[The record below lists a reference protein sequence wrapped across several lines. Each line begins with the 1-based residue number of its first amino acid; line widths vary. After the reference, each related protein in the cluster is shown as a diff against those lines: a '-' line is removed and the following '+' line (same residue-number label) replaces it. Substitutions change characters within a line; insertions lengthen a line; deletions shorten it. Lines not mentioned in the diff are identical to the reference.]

1 MFDPTALP
9 RELNAPQLQAATHV
23 DGPLLVFAGA
33 GSGKTRVITYRIA
46 NLVTAHGVAPYKILA
61 VTFTN
66 KAAGEMRHRLGALVG
81 ERRAKDLWVAT
92 FHATGAKLLRMYG
105 ERVGLRRDFAIYDD
119 GDQRALMNRIYED
132 LRIDE
137 RALPVRQT
145 LGEIDRAKQ
154 EVKSPAAMLAS
165 AQGLTEQQVARAWA
179 EYEKRKTAN
188 NAVDFGD
195 LIASVARLLESD
207 AEVRAELQERFHYL
221 LVDEFQDTN
230 NAQYRILRALVG
242 ARRNL
247 CVVGDDD
254 QAIYAWRGADVR
266 NLQYFRQ
273 DFPDARVVKLEQN
286 YRSTKRIL
294 RAANAV
300 ISKALQR
307 EGKTL
312 FTNNGDGPLI
322 EVAPSEDE
330 REEARGIAQ
339 RVKGAIE
346 RGVAPKE
353 IAVFYRIHAQ
363 SRTLEEALR
372 TANVP
377 YVIVGGVRFYER
389 AEVKDLIA
397 YLRLLLN
404 PNDDVSLLRVVNVPP
419 RKIGKTTLDRLQ
431 AHAYAR
437 QCSVWKLIASGDHPD
452 DLGAAARKSLAGF
465 YQMLSTL
472 RREAADDVARP
483 AEVARKVYERT
494 GYRAMLEG
502 RDDPEN
508 ESRQENVLE
517 LLGSIQDY
525 EAEADEASVSDWL
538 ERVSLSEIDAQGDAA
553 ERVSLMTVHSAKG
566 LEFQAVYIAAL
577 EDGMF
582 PYKGTELGSDPDE
595 LEEERRLAYV
605 AITRARQSLTLSY
618 CRFRQIFGQT
628 KILQPSRFLFEIPA
642 DVLSKPPRRFGVAE
656 ASYARHT
663 PAASPGFSAR
673 PPIPA
678 VSPRSL
684 AARAHEIARRSAEI
698 ESAAEDESPSQPEHP
713 AGELVFVPD
722 DLPNANHY
730 RKGTR
735 VKHPKFGPGI
745 VRGVVPGAELKLEVY
760 FPGVGATKTL
770 LAQYVQT
777 L

>member
-1 MFDPTALP
+1 MFDPSALP
-9 RELNAPQLQAATHV
+9 RELNPPQLLAATHA

-46 NLVTAHGVAPYKILA
+46 NLLTVHDVAPYRVLA

-66 KAAGEMRHRLGALVG
+66 KAAGEMRHRLAALVG

-105 ERVGLRRDFAIYDD
+105 ERLGLRRDFAIYDD
-119 GDQRALMNRIYED
+119 GDQRALMSRIYED

-137 RALPVRQT
+137 RSIPIRQT

-154 EVKSPAAMLAS
+154 EVQSPAGMLAA
-165 AQGLTEQQVARAWA
+165 AQGVTAQNIARAWA
-179 EYEKRKTAN
+179 EYEKRKAQN

-195 LIASVARLLESD
+195 LISSVAKLLEGD

-230 NAQYRILRALVG
+230 NAQYRILRALEG

-266 NLQYFRQ
+266 NIRYFKQ
-273 DFPDARVVKLEQN
+273 DHPDARVVKLEQN

-300 ISKALQR
+300 ISKALER

-312 FTNNGDGPLI
+312 FTNNADGPLI
-322 EVAPSEDE
+322 EVVACDDE
-330 REEARGIAQ
+330 REEARSIAQ
-339 RVKGAIE
+339 RVKGSLE
-346 RGVAPKE
+346 RGTPAREV
-353 IAVFYRIHAQ
+353 AVFYRIHAQ

-372 TANVP
+372 VANVP

-397 YLRLLLN
+397 YLRVLLN

-419 RKIGKTTLDRLQ
+419 RKIGKTTLDRMQ
-431 AHAYAR
+431 AHAYAKNTSLWR
-437 QCSVWKLIASGDHPD
+437 LITAGDLPD
-452 DLGAAARKSLAGF
+452 DVGPAARKALGGF
-465 YQMLSTL
+465 YQLVSVL
-472 RREAADDVARP
+472 RRAAAEETTRP
-483 AEVARKVYERT
+483 AELARDVYERT
-494 GYRAMLEG
+494 GYRAMLEAK
-502 RDDPEN
+502 DDPEN
-508 ESRQENVLE
+508 ESRRENVME
-517 LLGSIQDY
+517 LIGSMQDY
-525 EAEADEASVSDWL
+525 EAEADAPTVSEWL
-538 ERVSLSEIDAQGDAA
+538 ERVSLSEIEAQGDGER

-566 LEFQAVYIAAL
+566 LEFQTVFIAAL

-582 PYKGTELGSDPDE
+582 PYKGIELGSDPDE

-605 AITRARQSLTLSY
+605 AITRARQNLTVSY

-628 KILQPSRFLFEIPA
+628 KIFQPSRFLFEIPA
-642 DVLSKPPRRFGVAE
+642 EVLSKPVRRFGMGAG
-656 ASYARHT
+656 
-663 PAASPGFSAR
+663 AASLERRLSSAHG
-673 PPIPA
+673 PSIPA
-678 VSPRSL
+678 GSPRSI
-684 AARAHEIARRSAEI
+684 AQRAHALVSRDATLRGV
-698 ESAAEDESPSQPEHP
+698 AEDESPSMPESP
-713 AGELVFVPD
+713 PGELVFVPD
-722 DLPNANHY
+722 DAPVPNAF
-730 RKGTR
+730 RKGMR
-735 VKHPKFGPGI
+735 VKHPKFGPGT
-745 VRGVVPGAELKLEVY
+745 VRSVIAGAELKLEVY
-760 FPGVGATKTL
+760 FPGVGAAKVL
-770 LAQYVQT
+770 LAQYVRP